1 MTKAANTNIIIYI
14 MINFY
19 KPNSKKT
26 GHACSFQYAKDGN
39 FYFSFAKQTGESS
52 KTGSFKSK
60 DRSNTINGKLSV
72 TEVCSIIDSIDSN
85 REFSAF
91 HKSAK
96 QTLSMKFGPYVR
108 NEEQIGYTFSVN
120 RKGESGESKGY
131 LIGFNFGEAVQVRE
145 YLKTALQTVFA
156 GQIEKSQQ
164 LNVNSKPKRE
174 EPVKQEQSPQ
184 EEEEEI
190 EIDF

>member
-1 MTKAANTNIIIYI
+1 

-19 KPNSKKT
+19 KPNSKNS

-39 FYFSFAKQTGESS
+39 FYFSFAKQTGWNDST

-60 DRSNTINGKLSV
+60 DKSNTINGKLSV
-72 TEVCSIIDSIDSN
+72 TEVCSIIDCIESN

-96 QTLSMKFGPYVR
+96 QTLSIKFSPYVR
-108 NEEQIGYTFSVN
+108 NDAQIGFTFAVN
-120 RKGESGESKGY
+120 RKDESGEGKGF
-131 LIGFNFGEAVQVRE
+131 LIGFNFGEAVQARE

-164 LNVNSKPKRE
+164 ISMNSKPA
-174 EPVKQEQSPQ
+174 PKQKQQEVSV
-184 EEEEEI
+184 EEEESEV

>member
-1 MTKAANTNIIIYI
+1 

-39 FYFSFAKQTGESS
+39 FYFSFAKQTGWNDST
-52 KTGSFKSK
+52 KTGSFKSN
-60 DRSNTINGKLSV
+60 DRSNTINGKLSE
-72 TEVCSIIDSIDSN
+72 TEVCQVIDSIDSN

-96 QTLSMKFGPYVR
+96 QTLSIKFGPYVR

-120 RKGESGESKGY
+120 RKSETGESKGY
-131 LIGFNFGEAVQVRE
+131 LIGFNFGEAVQVKE
-145 YLKTALQTVFA
+145 FLKTALQAVFTEK
-156 GQIEKSQQ
+156 IEKSQQ
-164 LNVNSKPKRE
+164 LNMNSRPKKE
-174 EPVKQEQSPQ
+174 EPVKQERPSQ
-184 EEEEEI
+184 EEEDEI